1 MRCTRRSHPWNHRQ
15 TRSPRVR
22 ALRDVCQKSDR
33 EIGICLC
40 SACRL
45 GLCCNAAP
53 TIDNLIA
60 GPCVKD
66 WSTSHAERV
75 GRPGPWPPP
84 WAQGIA
90 PLQPWRARAARRSG
104 VPTRLRRVARR
115 RRPASTA
122 VRIPRRMARHS
133 SGRRV
138 VAASVPTASAPAPS
152 ALAAEY
158 QPGYD
163 GLPGGAQGLRALPS
177 YRLRS
182 GLCWVRRSY
191 YEKATSNSRKT
202 TTMSLS

>member
-90 PLQPWRARAARRSG
+90 PLQPWRARAARRCRVPTRLRRVAPAAAAGVHSRANPDRVGTGPVGTGCG
-104 VPTRLRRVARR
+104 VPTRLRRVVRR
-115 RRPASTA
+115 RAGPART
-122 VRIPRRMARHS
+122 
-133 SGRRV
+133 
-138 VAASVPTASAPAPS
+138 
-152 ALAAEY
+152 
-158 QPGYD
+158 
-163 GLPGGAQGLRALPS
+163 S

-182 GLCWVRRSY
+182 GLCWVRQSSRQSF
-191 YEKATSNSRKT
+191 KTATNSR
-202 TTMSLS
+202 